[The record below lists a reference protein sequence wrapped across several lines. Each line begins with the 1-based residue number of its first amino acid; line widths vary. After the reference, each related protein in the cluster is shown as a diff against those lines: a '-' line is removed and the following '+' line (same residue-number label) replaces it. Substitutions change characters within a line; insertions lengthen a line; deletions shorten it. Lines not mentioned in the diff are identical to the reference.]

1 MRIAI
6 DGFELDGNFTGV
18 GRYLKNLLNAILR
31 TDKENSYTLFKKNN
45 NDPFKKNNLKVISL
59 PSSQSYARWQNGKL
73 IKALDSENF
82 DLFFSPNHTIPIFYK
97 RRSFMTVHDVSWR
110 GIPGNFSMK
119 ERLSRD
125 IRTRLSINK
134 CEKIFTDSDFSKV
147 ETEHYYHLSGGKIIP
162 IHLGIENEFQRE
174 PNKKITAFKKKYD
187 LIGYKTVGFLG
198 SMFKRRHIP
207 DLIKAFFILKGEFKI
222 KLFLVGNIFDNE
234 VKKFIQEKEIIHIDR
249 INEEEIRS
257 FYSSMDVFAYLSEY
271 EGFGF
276 PPLESLMCGT
286 IPLLLRSSSLEEVF
300 KDIAVFIKNPSPETI
315 AENISGIILKK
326 EYFNDKI
333 FGKFNESKNYF
344 SWDRVAKEYLK
355 HFK

>member
-1 MRIAI
+1 LRIAI

-59 PSSQSYARWQNGKL
+59 PSSLSYARWQNGKL
-73 IKALDSENF
+73 IKALNGENF
-82 DLFFSPNHTIPIFYK
+82 DLFFSPNHTIPLFYK
-97 RRSFMTVHDVSWR
+97 GRSFMTVHDVSWKGVPKDFSLKEKFSR
-110 GIPGNFSMK
+110 G
-119 ERLSRD
+119 L
-125 IRTRLSINK
+125 RTNISLRK
-134 CEKIFTDSDFSKV
+134 CEKIFTVSEYSKK
-147 ETEHYYHLSGGKIIP
+147 ETIRFYKTPPEKIVPILSG
-162 IHLGIENEFQRE
+162 IEDDFQRVSQKRINEFRE
-174 PNKKITAFKKKYD
+174 KYG
-187 LIGYKTVGFLG
+187 LSNGFSIGFLG

-222 KLFLVGNIFDNE
+222 KLFLVGNIFDNK
-234 VKKFIQEKEIIHIDR
+234 VKKFLKEKEIIHIDR
-249 INEEEIRS
+249 INEEEIKS
-257 FYSSMDVFAYLSEY
+257 FYSSMDIFAYLSEY

-300 KDIAVFIKNPSPETI
+300 KDIAVFIQNPSPETI
-315 AENISGIILKK
+315 AKNISEIILKK

-333 FGKFNESKNYF
+333 FGKFNERKNYF